1 MQGHSMSDLTASSA
15 SVPALLQAD
24 IEKAAILAKQEKAVA
39 TRRAYTSDFVI
50 FRGWCES
57 RAVSALPATPAAVA
71 GFLADQADQGIRPST
86 MGRRVAAIRYAH
98 KL

>member
-1 MQGHSMSDLTASSA
+1 
-15 SVPALLQAD
+15 
-24 IEKAAILAKQEKAVA
+24 
-39 TRRAYTSDFVI
+39 VI

-71 GFLADQADQGIRPST
+71 GFLAAQADQGVRPST

-98 KL
+98 KVAGYEVRPRTSA